1 MLFRSVGAG
10 FAACTLANLIS
21 TKLDRKVL
29 IIDTRN
35 HIGGN
40 AYDYYDNAGVL
51 VHRYGAH
58 IFHTNSKKIIEYLSR
73 FTEWRVY
80 QHEVLAKLDG
90 DLYPIPINLNTIN
103 KLYGLNL
110 SSQELESFYEQ
121 VREKYDRIENSEQ
134 AVIGKVGK

>member
-1 MLFRSVGAG
+1 MFDFLIVGAG
-10 FAACTLANLIS
+10 FAACTLADLIA

-58 IFHTNSKKIIEYLSR
+58 IFHTNSKKIIEYLSK

-90 DLYPIPINLNTIN
+90 DLYPIPINLNTID
-103 KLYGLNL
+103 KLLL
-110 SSQELESFYEQ
+110 SSTTTGKS
-121 VREKYDRIENSEQ
+121 R
-134 AVIGKVGK
+134 VISKV